1 MMQCTDSVVFLR
13 NIRLYAFHGVME
25 QERRVGGWF
34 VVHVRVHYNNIVK
47 ACETDDVDDTL
58 NYAVLLDIV
67 RKEMRQP
74 SCLLEHVVGRI
85 GQSVFSRY
93 PAVDAVDV
101 SVVKEN
107 PPMGS
112 SLHGAGV
119 ELHLINDKSA
129 G

>member
-1 MMQCTDSVVFLR
+1 MIRCADSVVFLR
-13 NIRLYAFHGVME
+13 DIRLYAFHGVME

-34 VVHVRVHYNNIVK
+34 VVNLRVHYYNIKK

-58 NYAVLLDIV
+58 NYAILLDIV
-67 RKEMRQP
+67 RQEMCQP
-74 SCLLEHVVGRI
+74 SCLLEHVAGRI

-101 SVVKEN
+101 SIVKEN
-107 PPMGS
+107 PPTGGR
-112 SLHGAGV
+112 LNGAGV
-119 ELHLINDKSA
+119 ELHLINDKSV